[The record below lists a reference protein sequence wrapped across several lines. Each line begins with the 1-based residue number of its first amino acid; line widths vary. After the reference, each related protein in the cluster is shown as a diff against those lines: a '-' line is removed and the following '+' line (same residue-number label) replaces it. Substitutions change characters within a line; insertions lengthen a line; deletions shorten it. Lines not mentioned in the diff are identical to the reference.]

1 MKPKKVKETR
11 ARVQSFLAKMQMD
24 ADSVDFESC
33 LKDFKLQM
41 GYGLDGTPDSLLMIP
56 TFIPVTGKI
65 KRDKS
70 VITIDC
76 GGTNLRV
83 ALVTFNDYG
92 KALISDFKKY
102 PMIGTEDPV
111 DADTFFDRLAEYIA
125 PLCEYSDDIGFCF
138 SFPCEIQPNKD
149 GKIIIINKGV
159 RISGA
164 ENRMLGEGLN
174 GALEKL
180 GIKPKNITVINDTVA
195 AMLAGI
201 SENMNRKYSNY
212 FGFIYG
218 TGINMCYAEQTSRI
232 GKISGLRRVPK
243 VMGINMENG
252 DYNGFTQGKL
262 DLLFDTET
270 PDPGNHPFEK
280 MISGAYFGRLLYLTM
295 QKACS
300 NEMYSKAFAKGFES
314 VSVITLKDVD
324 EFILYPEGDNLLAS
338 ICANNTDRE
347 ITYYIID
354 ELYERAAR
362 MVAVTFCATM
372 EASETGHDPLE
383 PVCITVEGTAY
394 SRSPI
399 FPKKLQA
406 CIDRYIEPKGLY
418 CDIVQVRDADLIG
431 TAIAALQ

>member
-1 MKPKKVKETR
+1 MKAKKIKETR

-24 ADSVDFESC
+24 AGTVDFDAC

-41 GYGLDGTPDSLLMIP
+41 GYGLDGTPASLMMIP

-65 KRDKS
+65 KRDRS

-102 PMIGTEDPV
+102 PMIGTEDEV

-149 GKIIIINKGV
+149 GKIILINKGV
-159 RISGA
+159 RIKGA
-164 ENRMLGEGLN
+164 EGMLLGEHLN
-174 GALEKL
+174 ASLAKF
-180 GIKPKNITVINDTVA
+180 GIKEKNITVINDTVA

-201 SENMNRKYSNY
+201 SENLNRKYSNY

-218 TGINMCYAEQTSRI
+218 TGINMCYAEESSRI
-232 GKISGLRRVPK
+232 GKIAGIRKVPK
-243 VMGINMENG
+243 VMGINMEHG

-262 DLLFDTET
+262 DLVLDSET

-280 MISGAYFGRLLYLTM
+280 MISGAYFGKLLYLTM
-295 QKACS
+295 QKACV

-314 VSVITLKDVD
+314 VEEITLKNVD
-324 EFILYPEGDNLLAS
+324 EFILYPEGDGLLAS
-338 ICANNTDRE
+338 LCDSSTDR
-347 ITYYIID
+347 
-354 ELYERAAR
+354 
-362 MVAVTFCATM
+362 
-372 EASETGHDPLE
+372 
-383 PVCITVEGTAY
+383 
-394 SRSPI
+394 
-399 FPKKLQA
+399 
-406 CIDRYIEPKGLY
+406 
-418 CDIVQVRDADLIG
+418 
-431 TAIAALQ
+431 